1 MSCSVCL
8 MDMSDPDHNLV
19 ARCLAGEEDGFAEL
33 FQRHQARSLRT
44 ALALVGDLATA
55 EESLQEAF
63 VRAFRTLGRKRANV
77 SFATWLYRYVVW
89 AARSHS
95 SRNRRHSTDP
105 LGAEPWTTADLDRS
119 ELRLQLVAAIQE
131 LPMDFREVLVLRFYL
146 DLSVEEVARILRCRQ
161 GTVKSRTSRALE
173 QLAASG
179 KLAGVD
185 EDHHSFGGNHV
196 ISEA

>member
-1 MSCSVCL
+1 
-8 MDMSDPDHNLV
+8 MDMSDPDQNLV

-55 EESLQEAF
+55 EEALQEAF
-63 VRAFRTLGRKRANV
+63 LRSFRTLNRKRDNV
-77 SFATWLYRYVVW
+77 SFSTWLYRYVVW

-95 SRNRRHSTDP
+95 SRKRRHSTDQ
-105 LGAEPWTTADLDRS
+105 LGAEPATTADLDRS

-146 DLSVEEVARILRCRQ
+146 DLPVEEVARILRCRQ
-161 GTVKSRTSRALE
+161 GTVKSRTSRALD

-179 KLAGVD
+179 QLAGLD
-185 EDHHSFGGNHV
+185 ENHQSFGGQHV
-196 ISEA
+196 VSEA

>member
-1 MSCSVCL
+1 
-8 MDMSDPDHNLV
+8 MDMSDSDQNLV

-55 EESLQEAF
+55 EEALQEAF
-63 VRAFRTLGRKRANV
+63 FRAFRTLHRKRADV

-89 AARSHS
+89 SARRQS
-95 SRNRRHSTDP
+95 SKSRRHPVYRLGSEPST
-105 LGAEPWTTADLDRS
+105 TTDLDRS

-161 GTVKSRTSRALE
+161 GTVKSRTSRALD

-179 KLAGVD
+179 RLAGIN
-185 EDHHSFGGNHV
+185 EANHSVGGQHV
-196 ISEA
+196 VPGT

>member
-161 GTVKSRTSRALE
+161 GTVKSRTSRALD

-179 KLAGVD
+179 QLADVD
-185 EDHHSFGGNHV
+185 KDHHSFGGHHV
-196 ISEA
+196 VSNA